1 MDSKLNQSN
10 LNELKS
16 KLRKKFPQLT
26 ETDLQNKE
34 GAEESMLR
42 MVEYKLRKTKQQMQE
57 IIEKL

>member
-1 MDSKLNQSN
+1 MDSNSNQDN
-10 LNELKS
+10 LNKLKS

-26 ETDLQNKE
+26 ETDLQNQE

-42 MVEYKLRKTKQQMQE
+42 MVEYKLRMTKQQMQE